1 MKGEKVEKIR
11 YSTECIPIGPKV
23 RKDKILSI
31 CIVYTH
37 TVGPKLVRKDITTL
51 DTA

>member
-37 TVGPKLVRKDITTL
+37 TVGPKVRKDIKTL